1 MIVTTG
7 IHESFMRLAMEEAHR
22 GEGTTSPYPSV
33 GCVVVKAG
41 KIIGY
46 GHTRAKGREHAEVN
60 ALQRLGPR
68 ARGATLY
75 STLEPC
81 HHNDYTDCA
90 PCSHWILKSHIR
102 TVVWGAR
109 DPNPKNAGGS
119 TRWLSAHRIRVIGRV
134 LQKECEQLHEVFLVS
149 LANKRPFVLVS
160 TAVSLDGKITWQK
173 GKSSKGEFS
182 SSAAFRRVHNLRSRV
197 DAIGVGI
204 TTIQIDNPRL
214 TARAPH
220 RSTPARVIIDS
231 HCETPLSAKVFEAT
245 QGTVIVVTTAYA
257 PLIRREELIAA
268 GAQVI
273 VAAET
278 PTGQVNLKDAFRRL
292 YKQGI
297 TSLMIEGGGELIA
310 SALKAR
316 LVDKVYLWYAP
327 LLIGGRDTPTLVEGE
342 SLERFSDAPRLKDV
356 TSEKIGDDLLITG
369 YVK

>member
-1 MIVTTG
+1 MSLRG
-7 IHESFMRLAMEEAHR
+7 HEEFMRLAMDQAHR

-33 GCVVVKAG
+33 GCVIVKGGRVVG
-41 KIIGY
+41 RGF
-46 GHTRAKGREHAEVN
+46 TQPKGREHAEVH
-60 ALQRLGPR
+60 ALKRLGNR
-68 ARGATLY
+68 AKGATLY

-81 HHNDYTDCA
+81 HHNDYTDCE
-90 PCSHWILKSHIR
+90 PCSQWIVGSGIR

-109 DPNPKNAGGS
+109 DPNPKNAGGC
-119 TRWLSAHRIRVIGRV
+119 TRWLSARRVRVIGRV

-149 LANKRPFVLVS
+149 LARKRPFVLVS

-182 SSAAFRRVHNLRSRV
+182 SGAAFRRVHDLRSRV

-214 TARAPH
+214 TARVGH

-231 HCETPLSAKVFEAT
+231 HCETPVSAKVFEAK
-245 QGTVIVVTTAYA
+245 QGAVIVVTTAYA
-257 PLIRREELIAA
+257 PLIRREELVAA

-278 PTGQVNLKDAFRRL
+278 STGQVNLKDALKRL
-292 YKQGI
+292 YQQGI

-342 SLERFSDAPRLKDV
+342 PLERLSDATRLKDV
-356 TSEKIGDDLLITG
+356 TSEKIGNDILIGG
-369 YVK
+369 YIR